1 LQEDRLDNMDLIEI
15 ANLIDQKI
23 EDIKMRF
30 VDDAVEE
37 AQ

>member
-1 LQEDRLDNMDLIEI
+1 MDLIEI